1 MELSK
6 TQYELIVDSISRYR
20 LTMEHRFMVYHDEDI
35 HKANVLRKDLGITE
49 PLPKCS
55 SCDGLAYSEALF
67 GELNKLVIEYEKLYK
82 S

>member
-6 TQYELIVDSISRYR
+6 TQYELIVDSIGRYR
-20 LTMEHRFMVYHDEDI
+20 LTMSERFMVYHDEDQ
-35 HKANVLRKDLGITE
+35 HRAKVLRKDLGIDT
-49 PLPKCS
+49 PLPNCS

-67 GELNKLVIEYEKLYK
+67 GELNKLVIKYEQIHK

>member
-1 MELSK
+1 MELTK
-6 TQYELIVDSISRYR
+6 VQYELIIDSIKRYR
-20 LTMEHRFMVYHDEDI
+20 LTMSERFMVYHDEDI
-35 HKANVLRKDLGITE
+35 HKANVLRKDLGINE